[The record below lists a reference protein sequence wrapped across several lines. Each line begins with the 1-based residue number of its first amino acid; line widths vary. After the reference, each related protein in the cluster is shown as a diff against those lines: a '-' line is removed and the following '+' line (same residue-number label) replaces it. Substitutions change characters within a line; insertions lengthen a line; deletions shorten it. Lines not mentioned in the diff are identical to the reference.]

1 MYVCSLLPVQNNV
14 RLTSFVPC
22 VCHMIGQNKVLVSR
36 THIGNQELAYYDPVK
51 GSDNLQGIVTVTIGP
66 PMILVIDL

>member
-1 MYVCSLLPVQNNV
+1 
-14 RLTSFVPC
+14 
-22 VCHMIGQNKVLVSR
+22 MIGQNKVLVSR